1 MGTFIDILSGV
12 GLGDLKFGMT
22 RDDLLDLL
30 GAPDEKENYSLS
42 GDDDDQT
49 ESWHFDEIELA
60 VSFIKVD
67 DWRLVS
73 LTTSSEDSLFRGV
86 DIVGLSLNDLKKE
99 LINLGIKDLE
109 IEDCSNQ
116 EIPNLKLLFS
126 MKEGMNFWLEEGV
139 VTDVEWGVR
148 YTDND
153 EIDWP
158 ILEELE

>member
-1 MGTFIDILSGV
+1 MSTFIDILSGV
-12 GLGDLKFGMT
+12 GLGDVKFGMT
-22 RDDLLDLL
+22 RDDLIGLL
-30 GAPDEKENYSLS
+30 GAPDEKEHYSLS
-42 GDDDDQT
+42 GNDEDQT

-73 LTTSSEDSLFRGV
+73 LTTSSENSLFKGIE
-86 DIVGLSLNDLKKE
+86 IVGLSMNDLKKE
-99 LINLGIKDLE
+99 LAKLGVKDLE
-109 IEDCSNQ
+109 IEDCSTQ
-116 EIPNLKLLFS
+116 ETPNLKLLFS

-148 YTDND
+148 YTEND

-158 ILEELE
+158 IFEKA

>member
-1 MGTFIDILSGV
+1 MNVFIDILSGV

-22 RDDLLDLL
+22 RDDLIELV

-49 ESWHFDEIELA
+49 ESWHFDEQELA

-67 DWRLVS
+67 EWRLVS
-73 LTTSSEDSLFRGV
+73 LTTSSEDSLFRG
-86 DIVGLSLNDLKKE
+86 IEIIGQSLKDLKAE
-99 LINLGIKDLE
+99 LTAIDVTDLDL
-109 IEDCSNQ
+109 EDCSSA
-116 EIPNLKLLFS
+116 EAPNLKLLYS

-148 YTDND
+148 YND
-153 EIDWP
+153 DETIDWP
-158 ILEELE
+158 ILSES